1 MCKYGSICE
10 RQYCKYK
17 HRKEEE
23 SIESEFDQTVVEE
36 SNLEEKQEESVEDIT
51 VKYTNDRHE
60 ECESIVIVDVETVN
74 LGVQKKSENDETI
87 EQDEFKEANADNM
100 SNKHDDIE
108 VVNVE
113 VVNVKIVDVRDE
125 TIENPYSDSD
135 AITKASDKNSD
146 IGKKQIPEKLL
157 VVLFA
162 KYVMLKLKTNMIL

>member
-36 SNLEEKQEESVEDIT
+36 SNLEEKQDIT

-60 ECESIVIVDVETVN
+60 EYESIVIVDVETVN

>member
-1 MCKYGSICE
+1 M
-10 RQYCKYK
+10 
-17 HRKEEE
+17 
-23 SIESEFDQTVVEE
+23 
-36 SNLEEKQEESVEDIT
+36 
-51 VKYTNDRHE
+51 KYTNDRHE

-108 VVNVE
+108 VVNV
-113 VVNVKIVDVRDE
+113 NIVDVRDE